1 MKWYKGGTTLDSIV
15 SVIVPIY
22 KVEKYIHRCI
32 ESILHQTYAHL
43 DIILVND
50 GSPDRCGEI
59 ADEYERQ
66 DSRIRVIHK
75 ENGGLSDARNA
86 GMRTALGE
94 YTVFL
99 DSDDWL
105 EPTMIE
111 ELLRCSHVHQADLVQ
126 SAFYYAHD
134 DKLLFDSKNYSDDGS
149 TLLLSNQEAIYE
161 LIKNDKVKNFA
172 WGKLYRTELIKDIP
186 FKKGVLFED
195 VFWAHQVMK
204 RVKTFVLLH
213 KPLCHYYQR
222 SDSIVSSYSIRNLDI
237 LTGLKERL
245 EFVKKH
251 YPHYQNEAYISIL
264 QNSLMHYNLLFR
276 NRRIDKDGLNRREI
290 HHYIKDHRS
299 EMEKAVAFED
309 DLSRQL
315 FLFSFH
321 PTVNI
326 TYLMLKK
333 GLERIKPQPKKRELE
348 MIKSTK
354 GASL

>member
-264 QNSLMHYNLLFR
+264 QNSLLHYNLLFLNR
-276 NRRIDKDGLNRREI
+276 NIDKGALRRKEI
-290 HHYIKDHRS
+290 KKYIQINNHSFKNAIEEIS
-299 EMEKAVAFED
+299 
-309 DLSRQL
+309 DLKWEFNL
-315 FLFSFH
+315 FCINPYILIGYRGIKKIR
-321 PTVNI
+321 NI
-326 TYLMLKK
+326 FKNTS
-333 GLERIKPQPKKRELE
+333 LE
-348 MIKSTK
+348 MKEVNLNIGDTN
-354 GASL
+354 G

>member
-1 MKWYKGGTTLDSIV
+1 MNSIV
-15 SVIVPIY
+15 SVVVPIY

-32 ESILHQTYAHL
+32 DSLLCQTYTYL
-43 DIILVND
+43 DIILVID

-59 ADEYERQ
+59 AEEYARK
-66 DSRIRVIHK
+66 DRRIKVIHK

-86 GMRTALGE
+86 GMRVAIGE

-111 ELLRCSHVHQADLVQ
+111 ELLRCSLEHQADLVQ
-126 SAFYYAHD
+126 SAFYYAYD

-149 TLLLSNQEAIYE
+149 TLLLSNQEAMYE
-161 LIKNDKVKNFA
+161 LIRNDKVKNFA

-204 RVKTFVLLH
+204 RVNTFVLLH

-222 SDSIVSSYSIRNLDI
+222 SDSIVSTYSIRNLDI

-251 YPHYQNEAYISIL
+251 YPHYQNEAYKSIL

-276 NRRIDKDGLNRREI
+276 NRRIDKDGVNRREI
-290 HHYIKDHRS
+290 HRYIKDHRS
-299 EMEKAVAFED
+299 EIKKAVALEEN
-309 DLSRQL
+309 LNRQL
-315 FLFSFH
+315 FLFTFS
-321 PTVNI
+321 PMANI
-326 TYLMLKK
+326 TYLIVKK
-333 GLERIKPQPKKRELE
+333 GFEKMKSQP
-348 MIKSTK
+348 
-354 GASL
+354 

>member
-1 MKWYKGGTTLDSIV
+1 VNSIV
-15 SVIVPIY
+15 SVVVPIY

-32 ESILHQTYAHL
+32 DSILQQSYPHL

-50 GSPDRCGEI
+50 GSPDRCGDIVE
-59 ADEYERQ
+59 EYARQ
-66 DSRIRVIHK
+66 DSRIKINHK

-86 GMRTALGE
+86 GMKMAIGE
-94 YTVFL
+94 NTIFV

-111 ELLRCSHVHQADLVQ
+111 ELLHCSHEHQADIVQ
-126 SAFYYAHD
+126 SAFYYAYD

-149 TLLLSNQEAIYE
+149 ALLMNNQEAMYE
-161 LIKNDKVKNFA
+161 LIRNDKVKNFA

-186 FKKGVLFED
+186 FRKGVLFED

-204 RVKTFVLLH
+204 RVNTFALLH

-222 SDSIVSSYSIRNLDI
+222 SDSIVATYSIRNLDI

-245 EFVKKH
+245 EFVRNH
-251 YPHYQNEAYISIL
+251 YPHYQNEAYKSIL

-276 NRRIDKDGLNRREI
+276 NRRIDKDRVNRREI
-290 HHYIKDHRS
+290 HRYIKDHRS
-299 EMEKAVAFED
+299 EMEKAVALED

-315 FLFSFH
+315 FLFTFH
-321 PTVNI
+321 PMANI
-326 TYLMLKK
+326 TYLMWKK
-333 GLERIKPQPKKRELE
+333 GMEKIKSQPKKRDLE
-348 MIKSTK
+348 MIKITK

>member
-1 MKWYKGGTTLDSIV
+1 MHNSIV
-15 SVIVPIY
+15 SVVVPIF

-32 ESILHQTYAHL
+32 KSILHQTYPYL
-43 DIILVND
+43 EIILVND

-59 ADEYERQ
+59 AEEYKHK
-66 DSRIRVIHK
+66 DSRIIVIHK
-75 ENGGLSDARNA
+75 ENGGLSDARNE
-86 GMRTALGE
+86 GMKEARGE
-94 YTVFL
+94 YIVFV

-111 ELLRCSHVHQADLVQ
+111 DMLHSMHEHKADLVQ
-126 SAFYYAHD
+126 SAFYYAYD
-134 DKLLFDSKNYSDDGS
+134 DKLLFDSNNYSNDGNMI
-149 TLLLSNQEAIYE
+149 LLNNQEAMYE

-195 VFWAHQVMK
+195 VFWAHLVMK
-204 RVKTFVLLH
+204 RVKMFVLLH

-222 SDSIVSSYSIRNLDI
+222 SDSIVATYSIRNLDI

-251 YPHYQNEAYISIL
+251 YPHYQDEVYRSIL

-276 NRRIDKDGLNRREI
+276 NRRIDKDGVKKRDI
-290 HHYIKDHRS
+290 HRYIKGHRS
-299 EMEKAVAFED
+299 HINKAVALED

-321 PTVNI
+321 PLANI
-326 TYLMLKK
+326 SYLMLKK
-333 GLERIKPQPKKRELE
+333 GMERIKSQPKKRELE
-348 MIKSTK
+348 MTKTTK